1 MAETTT
7 EVRADIEQTR
17 TRMSNAIAELERKV
31 DVTQKVRDHPWAS
44 IGVAF
49 GAGIA
54 LSASSAD
61 VKAARVTSDATRQ
74 TGTKLG
80 TALDGVVAALVGAV
94 SAAVHERIDG
104 AVKDVVTSI
113 RGTVT
118 SGNSQGS
125 NASAGAMPFTGTDRA
140 PDVPL
145 RAD

>member
-1 MAETTT
+1 MPETTT

-31 DVTQKVRDHPWAS
+31 DFTQKIREHPWAS

-49 GAGIA
+49 GAGVA

-74 TGTKLG
+74 TSTKLG
-80 TALDGVVAALVGAV
+80 TALDGVVAALVTAV
-94 SAAVHERIDG
+94 TTAVHERIDG
-104 AVKDVVTSI
+104 AVGEVVSTI
-113 RGTVT
+113 RG
-118 SGNSQGS
+118 SSQP
-125 NASAGAMPFTGTDRA
+125 ASTTRTASSSFATGDRPA
-140 PDVPL
+140 DLPV